1 MSLLSPGVT
10 LRYEM
15 ADFDVCDRYRF
26 IVCNVDDGLTFTQTF
41 ASEEDDDDESDDG
54 DADPGEPAR
63 VSAEALGEGRTIA
76 VLSQGGWLSAELEQ
90 HEVEDDIVQLAD
102 LPPFLLSQTALREL
116 RDGSTLLRPEWAGE
130 GSEPTTLTLKER
142 RTVELERD
150 GDRVEVAALVA
161 SGDDLELTVVDDET
175 WPLVIERTEGDNY
188 WRLEA
193 IGRTEVPELGNED
206 DDDDDDPDDD
216 TDDSDEEDLP
226 PPVPAGPLHRTG
238 PLTTDD
244 FVALTQRL
252 GVTGMDMDYEGTRFL
267 LLNDQRQIVLAA
279 DYKLVLVAMPG
290 GVLRRAH
297 AFPRYGAEQ
306 VLARF
311 DADDPVDQPGGIRE
325 GAAIAEALAAR
336 AGADLLYPDPLG
348 PLFISL
354 HAVEALAP

>member
-41 ASEEDDDDESDDG
+41 AGEEEEDDDADDG

-63 VSAEALGEGRTIA
+63 VSPDALSDGRTIA

-90 HEVEDDIVQLAD
+90 HEVDDDVVQLGD

-150 GDRVEVAALVA
+150 GDRIEVKALVA
-161 SGDDLELTVVDDET
+161 SGDDVELTVVDDDT

-188 WRLEA
+188 WKLEA
-193 IGRTEVPELGNED
+193 IGRAEVPELGSDDDAD
-206 DDDDDDPDDD
+206 DDDDDADELED
-216 TDDSDEEDLP
+216 DEEDLP
-226 PPVPAGPLHRTG
+226 PPVPAGALHRTG
-238 PLTTDD
+238 PLTPDD
-244 FVALTQRL
+244 FVALTQKL

-306 VLARF
+306 VLAPF
-311 DADDPVDQPGGIRE
+311 SADDPVDQPGGIPE

-354 HAVEALAP
+354 HAVEALA

>member
-26 IVCNVDDGLTFTQTF
+26 IVCDVDDGLTFTQTF
-41 ASEEDDDDESDDG
+41 ASEDDDDEHDEDDDG
-54 DADPGEPAR
+54 DADPGEPAHA
-63 VSAEALGEGRTIA
+63 SAEALADGRTIA
-76 VLSQGGWLSAELEQ
+76 VLSQGGWLSAELESN
-90 HEVEDDIVQLAD
+90 EIADDIVQLAD

-150 GDRVEVAALVA
+150 GDRIEVAALVA
-161 SGDDLELTVVDDET
+161 SGDEVELIVVDDET

-188 WRLEA
+188 WKLEA
-193 IGRTEVPELGNED
+193 IGRTEVPELGSD
-206 DDDDDDPDDD
+206 DDDDDDDAEA
-216 TDDSDEEDLP
+216 DEEDLP

-244 FVALTQRL
+244 FVALTQKL

-306 VLARF
+306 VLAPLG
-311 DADDPVDQPGGIRE
+311 ADDPVDQPGGIRE